1 MDDDKTFCQSLADYL
16 RSATLEVLTAHT
28 AEDGLDI
35 CSQTRVDVVLLD
47 QKLPDRQGHTLCP
60 SILNCN
66 DHTKI
71 VFTTAYPSFE
81 NAVRG
86 IRAGAYD
93 YLSKPFELEE
103 LRLTVTRALRTLELE
118 LVEQFQNYKSD
129 KEMKETALVGS
140 SEGLAEVRRLVD
152 AAAEVDAPVLITG
165 ETGSGK
171 NVVAKAIHFRG
182 PLRKAPFISI
192 NCAALPENLVEAEL
206 FGYDKGA
213 FTGAVAARKG
223 IFEMAE
229 GGTLFLDEI
238 GEMPLHLQ
246 SKLLGVLDDKKIRRL
261 GGESVRYVDVRI
273 IAATSADIEESIRQ
287 KRFRQ
292 DLFYRLSVIKIH
304 VPPLRD
310 RRQDI
315 PDLCRFLLKKAFE
328 GREILISDF
337 EIERLMEYEWAG
349 NVRELKNV
357 IERASILQKGP
368 YIRPSELLVNTP
380 LISATTES
388 LLPACSANSSLR
400 TLDSLEES
408 HIRHVLSRYSGNQ
421 TRAAKAIG
429 ISLSTLKR
437 KIKKYGI
444 IPTR

>member
-1 MDDDKTFCQSLADYL
+1 M
-16 RSATLEVLTAHT
+16 
-28 AEDGLDI
+28 
-35 CSQTRVDVVLLD
+35 DVVLLD